1 MPSKQTP
8 NKPPRAYIP
17 TNNPPSIKTMV
28 TFNALEGIPASSLPK
43 AYRQTYIE
51 EIGEDDIDEEERVY
65 ELDGDDED
73 HDVQG
78 DAVPFVEGPR
88 RDRRGPYAKNWTEG
102 RKKRNAEFGKWFK
115 KVKADGVVR
124 DLEPLQDDEKMST
137 KALITSTTHI
147 IAQPR
152 DYQLEL
158 FEIAKM
164 QNTLAVLDTGE
175 SDNWGFRC

>member
-1 MPSKQTP
+1 
-8 NKPPRAYIP
+8 
-17 TNNPPSIKTMV
+17 MV
-28 TFNALEGIPASSLPK
+28 TLNSFEDIQASSLPK
-43 AYRQTYIE
+43 DYQQTYIE
-51 EIGEDDIDEEERVY
+51 EIGEDDIDEEERIY
-65 ELDGDDED
+65 ELDGDYED
-73 HDVQG
+73 HDIQG
-78 DAVPFVEGPR
+78 DAVPFIEGPQ
-88 RDRRGPYAKNWTEG
+88 RDKRGPYAKKWTEA

-115 KVKADGVVR
+115 KVKDDGVVR

-158 FEIAKM
+158 FEIAKR

-175 SDNWGFRC
+175 SDI